1 MSNAQVPK
9 AKCVDVVMPMYNLI
23 KFSDNYSK
31 ADYEKCEYRRNNPAL
46 KNGDIAGFNGINA
59 TTDLFKL

>member
-1 MSNAQVPK
+1 
-9 AKCVDVVMPMYNLI
+9 MPMYNLI